1 MQEDP
6 ILIYDPKISKSS
18 QFSPEI
24 NFIFPSTFH
33 LAKKLM
39 ELTINESSSNDES
52 ISS

>member
-24 NFIFPSTFH
+24 NDHFSINFPFS
-33 LAKKLM
+33 KKSYG
-39 ELTINESSSNDES
+39 TYHQRVQ
-52 ISS
+52 